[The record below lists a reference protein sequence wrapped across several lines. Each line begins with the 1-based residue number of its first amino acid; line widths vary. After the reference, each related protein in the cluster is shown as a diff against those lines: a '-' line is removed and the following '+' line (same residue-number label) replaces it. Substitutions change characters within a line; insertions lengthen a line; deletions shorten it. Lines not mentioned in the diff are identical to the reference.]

1 MFRSKIHSEP
11 AEPRR
16 SWMTPKVYG
25 SEGLFDGATSEDAPK
40 RNRRAAAA
48 EIWSSD
54 INGPHTDA
62 QFVILEI

>member
-1 MFRSKIHSEP
+1 
-11 AEPRR
+11 
-16 SWMTPKVYG
+16 MTPKVYG

-48 EIWSSD
+48 AEIWSSD